1 MRASRSGPDGGAGG
15 PFPPHTRAQMARA
28 VAGVLYLG
36 YMLLVSLAFFLVTGA
51 VGFLACFWFVRTIYA
66 AIKID

>member
-1 MRASRSGPDGGAGG
+1 
-15 PFPPHTRAQMARA
+15 MARA
-28 VAGVLYLG
+28 VAGVLYVG
-36 YMLLVSLAFFLVTGA
+36 YMALVSLAFFLVTGA